1 MTVNAAAALLTAAG
15 SYLLLF
21 SLVSFKAGLK
31 GDDKPQAAKALSG
44 LVEAAKPVRPSLCVR
59 ALLMTGRGALT
70 GLLARTRPEVVL
82 AAGGQGC
89 ARVFSVE
96 ESISKDSKPYRDKR
110 KDVLRDTC
118 EHGEEIVL
126 IQLQHQAT
134 CKARAAQHNSS
145 QRCRCSPQ
153 PCAWEVAD
161 F

>member
-1 MTVNAAAALLTAAG
+1 
-15 SYLLLF
+15 LLF

-89 ARVFSVE
+89 ASVFSVE
-96 ESISKDSKPYRDKR
+96 ESISNDSRPYRDAG
-110 KDVLRDTC
+110 KDTVRGTS
-118 EHGEEIVL
+118 EHGEGL
-126 IQLQHQAT
+126 TLLA
-134 CKARAAQHNSS
+134 
-145 QRCRCSPQ
+145 
-153 PCAWEVAD
+153 
-161 F
+161 